1 METMNRGSKELGCLE
16 KRHGLEP
23 RHSEVE
29 RWIAKAHHSFVEN
42 LLHSE
47 AARSPAERNAGRPGP
62 NVKAQ
67 LDPTVAGRR
76 DLHRAQRCLT
86 DAIRDSDPRQTTW
99 NGCHWPMRAEH
110 GA

>member
-1 METMNRGSKELGCLE
+1 METMNRGSMDLDRLE
-16 KRHGLEP
+16 KSHGLEP
-23 RHSEVE
+23 MHSAVE
-29 RWIAKAHHSFVEN
+29 RWIAKARHSFVEN
-42 LLHSE
+42 LHSE

-62 NVKAQ
+62 NVKVQ

-76 DLHRAQRCLT
+76 GLHRVQRCLT

-99 NGCHWPMRAEH
+99 NGCHWPMRAEQ